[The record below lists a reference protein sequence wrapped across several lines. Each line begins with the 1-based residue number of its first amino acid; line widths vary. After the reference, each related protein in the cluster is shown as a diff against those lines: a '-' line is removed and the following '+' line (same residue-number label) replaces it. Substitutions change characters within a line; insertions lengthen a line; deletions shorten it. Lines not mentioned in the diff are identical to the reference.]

1 MAIEEAYIGIK
12 NDEGGPFGTIIV
24 KNGIVISKG
33 HNQVLKLQ
41 DATCH
46 GEIQAIRNAS
56 KSLKTY
62 DLSGCELYSTAEPCP
77 MCLGAILW
85 SNISKVYYGCDILDT
100 EMIGFRDNLF
110 YNLNEDI
117 KKSLM
122 QQLERDKCLRLYD
135 DYLKQNKKNAY

>member
-1 MAIEEAYIGIK
+1 
-12 NDEGGPFGTIIV
+12 
-24 KNGIVISKG
+24 
-33 HNQVLKLQ
+33 
-41 DATCH
+41 
-46 GEIQAIRNAS
+46 
-56 KSLKTY
+56 
-62 DLSGCELYSTAEPCP
+62 